1 MKNFIFF
8 VIIIFSL
15 VYTNSDAQWELTS
28 GANGST
34 IRGFAVND
42 AGIFAGFTARY
53 DSAGVILSTDFGVN
67 WSNVSTGLPARE
79 IDGLFAH
86 SSDLFASENDAGIY
100 ISTDNGASWTVTGLT
115 VAYIYYFAS
124 IGTNLFAGDF
134 NNGVL
139 LSTDNGATWNFVN
152 SGLTNTSTRALYA
165 KGSNLFAGTRGG
177 GVFLSSDNGTSWTAV
192 NSGLTNHYIYAL
204 IHNGS
209 NLFAGTY
216 NSGVFLST
224 NNGTSWTAAS
234 NGLPSNTVVAFAVSG
249 GNLFAGVDGSGV
261 YLTTN
266 NGSDWTDVTTGLTSL
281 TIRALKVSGSYLY
294 VGGENSGVW
303 RRPLSEMIT
312 GAEDEQNSLPE
323 SYALYQNYPNP
334 FNPSTKI
341 KYSVT
346 QSSNVLLKVFNVLGN
361 EIVTIVNEEKPA
373 GTYEVQ
379 FNGTGLPS
387 GIYFYKLQAGN
398 FVETKKMILLK

>member
-165 KGSNLFAGTRGG
+165 KGSARSRTDARPAAMPRG
-177 GVFLSSDNGTSWTAV
+177 
-192 NSGLTNHYIYAL
+192 
-204 IHNGS
+204 
-209 NLFAGTY
+209 
-216 NSGVFLST
+216 
-224 NNGTSWTAAS
+224 
-234 NGLPSNTVVAFAVSG
+234 
-249 GNLFAGVDGSGV
+249 
-261 YLTTN
+261 
-266 NGSDWTDVTTGLTSL
+266 
-281 TIRALKVSGSYLY
+281 
-294 VGGENSGVW
+294 
-303 RRPLSEMIT
+303 RRR
-312 GAEDEQNSLPE
+312 G
-323 SYALYQNYPNP
+323 
-334 FNPSTKI
+334 
-341 KYSVT
+341 
-346 QSSNVLLKVFNVLGN
+346 
-361 EIVTIVNEEKPA
+361 
-373 GTYEVQ
+373 
-379 FNGTGLPS
+379 
-387 GIYFYKLQAGN
+387 
-398 FVETKKMILLK
+398 